1 MAMADPSQGDQL
13 ESDPA
18 ERLDRFLADR
28 LANVARRLPP
38 DGAPLDAAI
47 ALEIGVLDDLSR
59 LRREH
64 LRPPVPPKRPY
75 LVRGLFVATGIV
87 ITALIFVP
95 LPVLQ
100 AEMDVS
106 CSAVTF
112 ETRDAVLLTTLSP
125 LKVLQAGGFEPTEL
139 EDPATDKKTPLRPI
153 AEFRPRD
160 DGSLTLSPVTVPPN
174 SRVSIRKGADA
185 NAWRLE
191 IESVDARIAATLAH
205 AVSVSLETERPLTI
219 DFGRGRSVDLKAANA
234 KSPLELDFTATDPAT
249 LLVRRNIRI
258 TKIAFDE
265 LFEEATPEGVGIVH
279 GRASSI
285 IKGTI
290 FNESLGGRQ
299 KVLRNRENVEADV
312 AEGVMRELRLEPD
325 GVHLNLSASMR
336 ELKTGT
342 AGALQTLRP
351 SYLEWLAEHHAL
363 KLAWASAAWIFGL
376 MAGGVRWW
384 RASDVH

>member
-1 MAMADPSQGDQL
+1 MP
-13 ESDPA
+13 
-18 ERLDRFLADR
+18 
-28 LANVARRLPP
+28 NVWLRSPGRLPP
-38 DGAPLDAAI
+38 DGAPLDSAI
-47 ALEIGVLDDLSR
+47 ASEIGVLDDLSR

-64 LRPPVPPKRPY
+64 LRPPAQKRPY
-75 LVRGLFVATGIV
+75 LVRGLFVATAV
-87 ITALIFVP
+87 LITALIFIP
-95 LPVLQ
+95 LRMIQV
-100 AEMDVS
+100 EMEVA

-112 ETRDAVLLTTLSP
+112 ETRDAVRLTGLSS

-139 EDPATDKKTPLRPI
+139 EDPSTLKTVQLRPLL
-153 AEFRPRD
+153 EFRPRD
-160 DGSLTLSPVTVPPN
+160 EGSVTLSPVGIPPN
-174 SRVSIRKGADA
+174 ARVSIRRGADA

-191 IESVDARIAATLAH
+191 IESASAAIATTLAR
-205 AVSVSLETERPLTI
+205 AVSVSIEGEPSLTI
-219 DFGRGRSVDLKAANA
+219 DFGRGLRVPLKAAGA
-234 KSPLELDFTATDPAT
+234 KSPLELDFTPVDAASV
-249 LLVRRNIRI
+249 LERRNIRI
-258 TKIAFDE
+258 RKIAFDE
-265 LFEEATPEGVGIVH
+265 LFEEATPENVGLVH

-299 KVLRNRENVEADV
+299 SALRNRETVEVDV
-312 AEGVMRELRLEPD
+312 AEGVVRELRLEAD
-325 GVHLNLSASMR
+325 GVHLNLSASVR

-351 SYLEWLAEHHAL
+351 SYLEWMAEHHAL